1 MSLNV
6 ELASGFCSLPVISD
20 NKKDELNNSDIQT
33 GETKDRYRT
42 KRQADRQAKRKT
54 DICTRLQKGRQID
67 RWTGNNFIL

>member
-33 GETKDRYRT
+33 GKTKDRHKT

-54 DICTRLQKGRQID
+54 YICTRLQKDRQRKAD
-67 RWTGNNFIL
+67 K